1 MDLAGA
7 ISQRPG
13 RQDVTGTSVFIRLF
27 LLEGVSSTLSD
38 SMTSKSDYVVFI
50 NMLNRH
56 FYDLIRDIFLA
67 VWVPA
72 NKVLSLNSYTS

>member
-7 ISQRPG
+7 ISQRPR

-27 LLEGVSSTLSD
+27 VLEGVSSTLSD
-38 SMTSKSDYVVFI
+38 SMTKSDYVVFT

-56 FYDLIRDIFLA
+56 FYDLIRDIFFSCFG
-67 VWVPA
+67 PS
-72 NKVLSLNSYTS
+72 K

>member
-7 ISQRPG
+7 ISRRPR
-13 RQDVTGTSVFIRLF
+13 RQDGTGTSLFIRLF

-38 SMTSKSDYVVFI
+38 SMTKSDYVVFT

-56 FYDLIRDIFLA
+56 FYDQIRDIFLA
-67 VWVPA
+67 VFVPA

>member
-7 ISQRPG
+7 ISRRPR
-13 RQDVTGTSVFIRLF
+13 RQDATGTSLFIRLF

-38 SMTSKSDYVVFI
+38 SMARSDFVVFT

-56 FYDLIRDIFLA
+56 FYDLIRDIFSA